1 MILGKI
7 RSTFTKVKVVF
18 TVVLIMAVIGVF
30 IYDRGRSNR
39 RTKNANYIKG
49 ISLGIVKT
57 SRGSSYLDYE
67 FKVNDSTYNGSV
79 SGGFCNQCP
88 KCGIKGD
95 TVFVR
100 YEKNN
105 PINSD
110 LVTAIPQ

>member
-18 TVVLIMAVIGVF
+18 TVVLIM
-30 IYDRGRSNR
+30 SNR

-105 PINSD
+105 PMNSD